1 MGQGSGGAPS
11 TRRLRARLSLPLI
24 VLDTGVVISA
34 LVGSKDASSF
44 RICRAIG
51 TGRLR
56 LAISDR
62 FLTELTDTV
71 RRKTTD
77 GQITDPARTF
87 DVALD
92 IGFHGEHFVFEPLP
106 WKLRDPKDHW
116 IPDLAYRSLADFIVT
131 NDPHLLEANLPIPV
145 EVVTSAQMRERLGI

>member
-1 MGQGSGGAPS
+1 MSS
-11 TRRLRARLSLPLI
+11 PLI

-34 LVGSKDASSF
+34 LVGSTEASSF
-44 RICRAIG
+44 RVCRATG

-71 RRKTTD
+71 RRKVTE
-77 GQITDPARTF
+77 GRITDPARTF
-87 DVALD
+87 EVALD
-92 IGFHGEHFVFEPLP
+92 IGFHGEHHVFEPLP
-106 WKLRDPKDHW
+106 WPGSVPDPKDHW

-131 NDPHLLEANLPIPV
+131 NDPHILHANLPIPV
-145 EVVTSAQMRERLGI
+145 EVITASEMRERLGL